1 MYDIDINKLNKKMS
15 YFRNF
20 GNVVS
25 SQIFTKPNNLLL
37 RSCNLPKVLS
47 ESVDPTI
54 NHLHSAKALIQTI
67 SALKNYEQS
76 SEGQYKEEIQSELN
90 YLETCRD
97 QYKITVKKYV

>member
-1 MYDIDINKLNKKMS
+1 MS

-37 RSCNLPKVLS
+37 RSCHLPKALC
-47 ESVDPTI
+47 ESMDPSI
-54 NHLHSAKALIQTI
+54 NHLHTVKALVHTI

-76 SEGQYKEEIQSELN
+76 TEGQFKEEIQSELR
-90 YLETCRD
+90 YLETCR
-97 QYKITVKKYV
+97 